1 MTSPAPIDIALAET
15 IDTAC
20 TAILAGDENGMEVH
34 VAPAVY
40 NCVAEMKIE
49 QHSKRGN
56 PLLLLAHE
64 LVADEN
70 VPPGE
75 AFVR

>member
-1 MTSPAPIDIALAET
+1 VAVVDIALAES
-15 IDTAC
+15 IDAAC
-20 TAILAGDENGMEVH
+20 AAILAGAGPAAEVH

-40 NCVAEMKIE
+40 DQVAELKRG
-49 QHSKRGN
+49 QHSGRGN

-70 VPPGE
+70 VAPGE